1 MSVKLTMLGTGY
13 ATAMRCY
20 NTCFLLQ
27 SADTLLMVDAGG
39 GNGVLNQLERVGVP
53 LEKIHHLCPVNFLF
67 ICHLLFHLF

>member
-39 GNGVLNQLERVGVP
+39 GNGVLNQLERRRSFGEDSSSVFNP
-53 LEKIHHLCPVNFLF
+53 RTY
-67 ICHLLFHLF
+67 